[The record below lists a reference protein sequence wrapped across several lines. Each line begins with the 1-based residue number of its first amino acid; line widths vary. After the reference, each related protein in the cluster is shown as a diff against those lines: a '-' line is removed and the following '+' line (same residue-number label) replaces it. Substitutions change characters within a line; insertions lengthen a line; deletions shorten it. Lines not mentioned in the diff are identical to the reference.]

1 MTVKETC
8 KVLDRDERTVRRL
21 LADGTL
27 EGTKERK
34 KGGQTVWN
42 IDAATVRLAANKHH
56 PPFDEVEQD
65 VLAAI
70 KSQKQTSFS
79 DICNKVN
86 KGPATVQRA
95 IDKLKENGYELIVA
109 EDRIEI
115 TTPKPAMNEVHIHKT
130 PAAGNEII
138 FGALGDTHLGSKWER
153 LDVLNTLY
161 KDYEEQGITEVYHTG
176 NMVEGDARFNKFDV
190 KVYGIEAQTDY
201 FLEHYPQIPGITT
214 YYVTGDDHEG
224 WWMQR
229 EGINYGKYLQNKAI
243 ECGRDDLVFLGH
255 VEADVIFES
264 PDGNPQNH
272 RHMRVMHPGGGS
284 SYAFSYKPQKI
295 VEAMTGGEKP
305 HICLIG
311 HYHKFDVS
319 YPREVWTVQTGC
331 VQDQSLFM
339 RKRQLQAHVG
349 GCKVRMRQLE
359 DGRLVSFAAEFTPF
373 YDTGYYERGGKGLWK
388 TYL

>member
-1 MTVKETC
+1 MTVKEAC
-8 KVLDRDERTVRRL
+8 RILDLDERTIRRMI
-21 LADGTL
+21 ADDTL
-27 EGTKERK
+27 TAVKEHNGRSY
-34 KGGQTVWN
+34 GWN
-42 IDAATVRLAANKHH
+42 IDAATVRLAANKHQ
-56 PPFDEVEQD
+56 PLIDEVEQD

-70 KSQKQTSFS
+70 KSQQQTSFS
-79 DICNKVN
+79 DICNKVD
-86 KGPATVQRA
+86 KGPARVQRA
-95 IDKLKENGYELIVA
+95 IDKLTANGYELIISN
-109 EDRIEI
+109 DRIEI

-130 PAAGNEII
+130 PASGNEII

-153 LDVLNTLY
+153 LDVLHTLY

-243 ECGRDDLVFLGH
+243 SCGRDDLVFLGH
-255 VEADVIFES
+255 VEADVVFES

-359 DGRLVSFAAEFTPF
+359 DGRLVSFATEFTPF
-373 YDTGYYERGGKGLWK
+373 YDTGYYERGGKGLWQ